1 MLHHQATVSVEE
13 QPSSKTIL
21 VIENDEGIGEVF
33 HFALSQD
40 SSYTPLLARTADK
53 AVNILSR
60 TAVHLL
66 LIDYHLADLD
76 GLALYD
82 LLHAQGAFEHIPAI
96 LMSASLEQHMQEVAQ
111 RHLAT
116 LRKPF
121 DLDDLFNAVNNAL
134 G

>member
-40 SSYTPLLARTADK
+40 PSYTPLLARTAEE
-53 AVNILSR
+53 ALTILTSR
-60 TAVHLL
+60 PVHLL
-66 LIDYHLADLD
+66 LIDYHLAERN
-76 GLALYD
+76 GVHLYD
-82 LLHAQGAFEHIPAI
+82 HLHAQEGFKHIPAI
-96 LMSASLEQHMQEVAQ
+96 LMSASLEQHMQEVEQ
-111 RHLAT
+111 RHLAA

-121 DLDDLFNAVNNAL
+121 DLDDLFKVVNNAI